1 MEMSRAWPNA
11 HAAGGPEGML
21 TPKVGGAAS
30 TTREQILELLQR
42 SGSGLTADALAHK
55 LGISAV
61 AVRKHLAALARDN
74 LVMTALERRPMG
86 RPTYLYRPTDTAQ
99 ELFPN
104 DYANLAT
111 AVLEMIRRID
121 GEDKVDELFH
131 HRAEV
136 LASELAMRVQGA
148 TLPERLQQV
157 AQILEEQG
165 YMPEI
170 TKLQKGRE
178 RYLLTEH
185 HCPIFQVAKAFQQA
199 CTCELDV
206 LLKLLQAKVERCDH
220 RVLGHP
226 HCSYLISLL

>member
-1 MEMSRAWPNA
+1 MAT
-11 HAAGGPEGML
+11 L
-21 TPKVGGAAS
+21 KVSGIPS
-30 TTREQILELLQR
+30 NTREQILELLQR
-42 SGSGLTADALAHK
+42 SGGGLTADALAHK

-61 AVRKHLAALARDN
+61 AVRKHLAALERDN
-74 LVMTALERRPMG
+74 FVTTELERRPMG
-86 RPTYLYRPTDTAQ
+86 RPTYLYRPTATAQ

-111 AVLEMIRRID
+111 AVLEMIRLLD
-121 GEDKVDELFH
+121 GEHKVDELFQ
-131 HRAEV
+131 HRAQV
-136 LASELAMRVQGA
+136 LASELAARVQGA
-148 TLPERLQQV
+148 TLQERLQQV
-157 AQILEEQG
+157 AQVLEEQG

-170 TKLQKGRE
+170 MGLEEGRE

-220 RVLGHP
+220 RMKGHL
-226 HCSYLISLL
+226 HCSYLVSRA

>member
-1 MEMSRAWPNA
+1 MA
-11 HAAGGPEGML
+11 
-21 TPKVGGAAS
+21 TPKVSGVPAN
-30 TTREQILELLQR
+30 TREQILELLQR
-42 SGSGLTADALAHK
+42 SGSGLTADALAQK

-61 AVRKHLAALARDN
+61 AVRKHLAALERDN
-74 LVMTALERRPMG
+74 FVMTELERRPMG
-86 RPTYLYRPTDTAQ
+86 RPTYLYRPTATAQ

-111 AVLEMIRRID
+111 AVLEMIRLLD
-121 GEDKVDELFH
+121 GEHKVDELFQ
-131 HRAEV
+131 HRAQV
-136 LASELAMRVQGA
+136 LAAELATRVQGA

-157 AQILEEQG
+157 AQVLEEQG

-170 TKLQKGRE
+170 MQLQEGRE

-206 LLKLLQAKVERCDH
+206 LLKLLQVKVERCDH
-220 RVLGHP
+220 RMMGHP
-226 HCSYLISLL
+226 HCSYLISRA

>member
-1 MEMSRAWPNA
+1 M
-11 HAAGGPEGML
+11 
-21 TPKVGGAAS
+21 TIPKVLGVPS
-30 TTREQILELLQR
+30 NTREQILELLQR
-42 SGSGLTADALAHK
+42 SGGGLTADALAHK

-61 AVRKHLAALARDN
+61 AVRKHLAALERDN
-74 LVMTALERRPMG
+74 FVMTELERRPMG
-86 RPTYLYRPTDTAQ
+86 RPTYLYRPTATAQ

-111 AVLEMIRRID
+111 AVLEMIRLLD
-121 GEDKVDELFH
+121 GEHKVDELFQ

-136 LASELAMRVQGA
+136 LASELAARVQGA
-148 TLPERLQQV
+148 TLQERLRQV
-157 AQILEEQG
+157 AMVLEEQG

-170 TKLQKGRE
+170 LKLPEGRE

-206 LLKLLQAKVERCDH
+206 FLKLLQVKVERCDH
-220 RVLGHP
+220 RMMGHP
-226 HCSYLISLL
+226 HCSYLISLA